1 VSAPICVARIGAA
14 HGVRGAVKLWTFT
27 EDPLAVKRYGPLM
40 TKDGTRQFEVTQA
53 REAKGHL
60 VATLKG
66 IATRDEAERLNGLEL
81 YVARDKLPATDQ
93 DEYYHADLIG
103 LTAVTAADA
112 PLGRVIAIHNF
123 GAGDIIE
130 IAPASG
136 ATMLLPFT
144 NAVVPTVDLANKR
157 VVIELPQEIEGDHPA
172 DADLSVNEQNPSSS
186 RPPESGDP
194 KRQDDVAGLARAPA
208 SYNTDIYGYVFRV
221 AQNLSSGAYS
231 RDHWLARDDR
241 DSDEKYLQSLA
252 PARPQRPAI

>member
-1 VSAPICVARIGAA
+1 MPAQVCVARIGAP

-40 TKDGTRQFEVTQA
+40 TKDGAREFEVTHA

-66 IATRDEAERLNGLEL
+66 IEL
-81 YVARDKLPATDQ
+81 YIAREKLPATDD

-103 LTAVTAADA
+103 LAAVTSANE

-130 IAPASG
+130 IAPPQG

-144 NAVVPTVDLANKR
+144 NAVVPLVDSANGR
-157 VVIELPQEIEGDHPA
+157 VVIELPNEIAGDE
-172 DADLSVNEQNPSSS
+172 NN
-186 RPPESGDP
+186 
-194 KRQDDVAGLARAPA
+194 
-208 SYNTDIYGYVFRV
+208 
-221 AQNLSSGAYS
+221 
-231 RDHWLARDDR
+231 RD
-241 DSDEKYLQSLA
+241 
-252 PARPQRPAI
+252 